1 MLSETKNFEKWRRD
15 KVLEAGDGDIYVL
28 CALGDLGLVTSTL
41 VSVQRCTEGDS
52 TQGTNRGT
60 RGENALKVG
69 ISDLGKCS
77 QEAESTT
84 MGMGNPRA
92 AHGRL

>member
-1 MLSETKNFEKWRRD
+1 MTEIF
-15 KVLEAGDGDIYVL
+15 VFQVP
-28 CALGDLGLVTSTL
+28 LGTWSLVTSTV
-41 VSVQRCTEGDS
+41 VSVQRCTKGDS

-60 RGENALKVG
+60 RGENALKIG

-77 QEAESTT
+77 QKAESITT
-84 MGMGNPRA
+84 GMVNPRA